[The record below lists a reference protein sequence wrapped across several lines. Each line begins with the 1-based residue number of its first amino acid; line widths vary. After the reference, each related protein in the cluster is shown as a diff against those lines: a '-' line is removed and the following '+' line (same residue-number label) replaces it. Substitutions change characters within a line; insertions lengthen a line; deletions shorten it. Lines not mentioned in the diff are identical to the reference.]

1 MGVDYCFRVSV
12 KTISGTFVA
21 EGKCVMRDG
30 TVIKTRR
37 RWLFSEVQK
46 DLLEVRF
53 TEGIDN
59 GAPLPD
65 GFGVFERIAK

>member
-1 MGVDYCFRVSV
+1 
-12 KTISGTFVA
+12 
-21 EGKCVMRDG
+21 MRDG